1 LEVTEKQKFRNS
13 PGAEMPAGKSTWDGR
28 ASSRKGVVSSS

>member
-13 PGAEMPAGKSTWDGR
+13 PGAEMPAGKSIWDGR
-28 ASSRKGVVSSS
+28 PSSRKGVVSPS